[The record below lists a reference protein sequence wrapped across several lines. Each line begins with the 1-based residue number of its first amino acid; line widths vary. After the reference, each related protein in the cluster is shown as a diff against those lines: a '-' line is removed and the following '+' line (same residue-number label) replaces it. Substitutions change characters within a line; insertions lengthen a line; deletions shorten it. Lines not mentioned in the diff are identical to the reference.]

1 MFGMV
6 AGSSVGQF
14 QDLSQNTVS
23 GQGQQDSVI
32 ESVGAHS
39 REQGL
44 IFLDRSG
51 TRSKNRPEILESNP
65 NIFGVFVRNKIHS
78 PVDPY

>member
-1 MFGMV
+1 MV
-6 AGSSVGQF
+6 AGLSVGQF

-32 ESVGAHS
+32 ESVRAYSH
-39 REQGL
+39 EQGL

-51 TRSKNRPEILESNP
+51 TRSKHRPEILESNP
-65 NIFGVFVRNKIHS
+65 NIF
-78 PVDPY
+78 